1 MRSALILLAG
11 SLSLCAQT
19 GKVRQAASVA
29 AAPAPVAVTK
39 IPQGVLNNLEHSFDG
54 RLIGLD
60 AAQPVDMLGGTRGLY
75 LPGYGTV
82 FTTEISLIV
91 TPGISPFRPK
101 YTDQDRARIHQQ
113 KMAQLPK
120 VVDLMKDLIKVTAL
134 TLVPMPDDQKIVY
147 AVRLRY
153 LPEEDTTG
161 LPSQIVVSAD
171 KKAAQQGDIKT
182 EIE

>member
-1 MRSALILLAG
+1 MKSAAAILILASTAL
-11 SLSLCAQT
+11 LAQT
-19 GKVRQAASVA
+19 VKTRPAIA
-29 AAPAPVAVTK
+29 AAPIPLTR
-39 IPQGVLNNLEHSFDG
+39 IPQGMLATLEHSFDG
-54 RLIGLD
+54 RLVALNP
-60 AAQPVDMLGGTRGLY
+60 AQPIDMLGGTRGLY

-82 FTTEISLIV
+82 LTTEVSLIV

-101 YTDQDRARIHQQ
+101 YTDQDRAVIRQQ
-113 KMAQLPK
+113 KLAQLPK
-120 VVDLMKDLIKVTAL
+120 LQALMKDLVKVTAL
-134 TLVPMPDDQKIVY
+134 TLVPMPDDQKVVY

-171 KKAAQQGDIKT
+171 KKAAQMGDIKT

>member
-1 MRSALILLAG
+1 MKPALILFACSAAL
-11 SLSLCAQT
+11 LAQT
-19 GKVRQAASVA
+19 GKVREAVA
-29 AAPAPVAVTK
+29 AAPIAVTK
-39 IPQGVLNNLEHSFDG
+39 IPLGMLTNIEHNFDG
-54 RLIGLD
+54 RLISMN
-60 AAQPVDMLGGTRGLY
+60 ATQPIDMLGDTRGVY

-101 YTDQDRARIHQQ
+101 YSDADRATIHKQ

-120 VVDLMKDLIKVTAL
+120 LVDLMKDLVKVTAL

-153 LPEEDTTG
+153 LAEEDTTG
-161 LPSQIVVSAD
+161 LPAQIVVSAD
-171 KKAAQQGDIKT
+171 KKAATQGDIKT
-182 EIE
+182 EVE